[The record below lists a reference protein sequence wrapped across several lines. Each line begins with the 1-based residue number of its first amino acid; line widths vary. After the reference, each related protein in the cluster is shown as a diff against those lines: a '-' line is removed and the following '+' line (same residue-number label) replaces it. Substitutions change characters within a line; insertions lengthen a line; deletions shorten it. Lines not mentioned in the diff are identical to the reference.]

1 MVSNS
6 ERAPGIAPGVHSRFL
21 RFSPFNGRQNRA
33 CSDSGEAAGEGQ
45 GLQVF
50 ILAAA
55 EFLLALR

>member
-6 ERAPGIAPGVHSRFL
+6 AIPPGSAPGAHRFL

-50 ILAAA
+50 ILAVA